1 MTHKAHNRFRIGTL
15 VAVLTA
21 ATTICAPA
29 QTTQGSISGII
40 YGPDGKPLG
49 GAKVWANIVSKVAR
63 PVDRNSALPILS
75 TVTGHDGSFAISD
88 VPTGDY
94 VLCASH
100 AAATALNPCTW
111 GGAPLIKMANGM
123 HASNQAIRMA
133 PGATLQVHL
142 DDPGGLLAAHA
153 NKPGASLIVGL
164 GAPYGFLPLS
174 ITASTA
180 TSRDYKLLVPLN
192 TTRTLTI
199 STQYFKLINA
209 AGVPITSGA
218 YATPVTIPSAAQANV
233 ISLRVVGAGN

>member
-1 MTHKAHNRFRIGTL
+1 MTHKAHNRFQIGTL
-15 VAVLTA
+15 VVALAA

-29 QTTQGSISGII
+29 QTAQGSISGTI
-40 YGPDGKPLG
+40 YGPDGKVLG

-63 PVDRNSALPILS
+63 PVDRNSALPVLS
-75 TVTGHDGSFAISD
+75 TVTGHDGSFAIPY

-94 VLCASH
+94 VLCASN
-100 AAATALNPCTW
+100 AAAAALNPCTW

-123 HASNQAIRMA
+123 HASNQSIRMA
-133 PGATLQVHL
+133 AGATLQVHL

-174 ITASTA
+174 IAGSTA
-180 TSRDYKLLVPLN
+180 TSRDYKLLVPFN

-199 STQYFKLINA
+199 STQYFKLTNA
-209 AGVPITSGA
+209 AGVPISAGA
-218 YATPVTIPSAAQANV
+218 YATSVAIPSGAPANV